1 MSELV
6 EQRFG
11 FVQAEQSRSVA
22 SGRREVGYDRHDRRD
37 ALSVGRVPLGPECVA
52 PCSGLL
58 ALARVQVE
66 VEDAQMRVVLVE
78 NLVCQALLMID
89 RDRHGAES
97 QSPEPVAEHE
107 NALLDIVERQV
118 RLEGL
123 FVEIVFRLAK
133 PFGVVPPVPRG
144 ERAVA
149 GFGRLDRLHFGE
161 LLAGQFQRRFPESVE
176 HLVYSL
182 GRRGQRTVELER
194 CVRRIAEQ
202 GGLLGAQPDD
212 PLDDP
217 RVVVVAAVGSP
228 VQIAPVEPLAQVA
241 VFGVGQERN
250 QAGFAEREDV
260 FPLHTPGLGLGRRRI
275 DHVVGQAGR
284 LLEAVEHERE
294 VLVLCQQVIAE
305 ADAECRQFRVDLAQ
319 PFLAAGRKTGSG
331 AHEVFVREFRQTFL
345 LGRERQRVELL
356 VDSLHPF
363 EKLFVQVYVVPMGR
377 YRRRYFQIGLLHR
390 LVVVGCGDQREGRVD
405 PVERFPAPVER
416 GDRIF
421 EIRGRR
427 VRCDRVDFLLVTDNG
442 LLDGRLVMAYFDL
455 VERRNLVGRV
465 PRGEQRIDLRLFV
478 AAA

>member
-1 MSELV
+1 M
-6 EQRFG
+6 
-11 FVQAEQSRSVA
+11 
-22 SGRREVGYDRHDRRD
+22 
-37 ALSVGRVPLGPECVA
+37 
-52 PCSGLL
+52 
-58 ALARVQVE
+58 
-66 VEDAQMRVVLVE
+66 
-78 NLVCQALLMID
+78 
-89 RDRHGAES
+89 
-97 QSPEPVAEHE
+97 
-107 NALLDIVERQV
+107 
-118 RLEGL
+118 
-123 FVEIVFRLAK
+123 
-133 PFGVVPPVPRG
+133 
-144 ERAVA
+144 
-149 GFGRLDRLHFGE
+149 
-161 LLAGQFQRRFPESVE
+161 
-176 HLVYSL
+176 
-182 GRRGQRTVELER
+182 
-194 CVRRIAEQ
+194 
-202 GGLLGAQPDD
+202 
-212 PLDDP
+212 
-217 RVVVVAAVGSP
+217 VAAVGSP